1 MSALMPKDKIAAN
14 VTINNLTAFA
24 NPNEKIKLEL
34 TDKDDFEAETKE
46 LALLTTKSFIL
57 FIQAGATLLLNAK

>member
-1 MSALMPKDKIAAN
+1 M
-14 VTINNLTAFA
+14 VFT

-46 LALLTTKSFIL
+46 LVLLTTKSFNL
-57 FIQAGATLLLNAK
+57 FTQTGATLLLNAK